1 MKLYLTFILLL
12 FTVIGFSQ
20 SAIGLWK
27 SVDDRTGDARSHI
40 EIYEQDGLLFGK
52 VKKLLD
58 VPEDSICDQC
68 PGDKKNTPL
77 IGLVIIEDMKSYK
90 DYWRKGKI
98 LDPEDGSVYGCDIW
112 LEDGN
117 LKVKGKHWTGLYR
130 TQTWFRVE

>member
-1 MKLYLTFILLL
+1 MKFSLTFTLLL

-27 SVDDRTGDARSHI
+27 TVDDRTGDARSHI

-52 VKKLLD
+52 IKKLLD
-58 VPEDSICDQC
+58 TDAKTLCDQC

-77 IGLVIIEDMKSYK
+77 MGLVIIENMKPYK
-90 DYWRKGKI
+90 DYWKKGKI
-98 LDPEDGSVYGCDIW
+98 LDPEDGSVYGCDLW

-130 TQTWFRVE
+130 TQTWYRVE

>member
-1 MKLYLTFILLL
+1 MKFSLTFTLLL
-12 FTVIGFSQ
+12 FAVVGFSQ

-52 VKKLLD
+52 IKKLLD
-58 VPEDSICDQC
+58 TPAETLCDQC

-77 IGLVIIEDMKSYK
+77 MGLVIIENMKPYK
-90 DYWRKGKI
+90 DYWKKGKI
-98 LDPEDGSVYGCDIW
+98 LDPEDGSVYGCDLW

-130 TQTWFRVE
+130 TQTWYRVE